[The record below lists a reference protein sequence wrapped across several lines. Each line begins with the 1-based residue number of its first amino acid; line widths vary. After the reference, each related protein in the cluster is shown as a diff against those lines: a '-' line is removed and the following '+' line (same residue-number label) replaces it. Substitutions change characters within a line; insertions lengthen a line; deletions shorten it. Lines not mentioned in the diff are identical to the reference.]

1 MATMPAGI
9 LYSRAAGWRLL
20 GGSFAITNPIDTPEI
35 GNITHANSTSGNATA
50 RTHMSNVATD
60 AFQNALTLLRKWRAD
75 PADTSPAY
83 EVSLP
88 EVASDALSGAPTA
101 HAELDGTIGS
111 THNLLLSRDLTSAD
125 LVLRSLRAI
134 ADQNDRLYAFVEILE
149 VEALERAKKADSE
162 LVGGKNRG
170 LLHGIPVSV
179 KDLYAVAGATT
190 RAGSMAFERR
200 DREDAFAVK
209 KLREAGAVLLGKTA
223 THEFAMGVTAPQSRN
238 PHDATRIA
246 GGSSSGAAIS
256 VATGM
261 CMAALG
267 TDTRGSIRIPAALS
281 GVVGLKP
288 TLGAVSLEGVVP
300 LSWTMDHIGVIAA
313 SSADAAATLDT
324 LTGGSVYADSARSV
338 SGMRVGLPRTAWR
351 DAEPAV
357 IASLE
362 LVLESLTATGLRMID
377 IDRPSESD
385 FDQANLTSMVVS
397 RSEAAVYHRDLG
409 LDPVLYTSDVRNQ
422 LETAADA
429 TASDY
434 IDAQRLRGQLQREV
448 AKVFDE
454 VDVLLMPTVPIVAPT
469 VETAD
474 QTPLVLTRNVALWSF
489 LGFPAMSVP
498 CEPSPAGLPIGLQ
511 IVAAPHAETALVA
524 VGRAVERGVNAR

>member
-1 MATMPAGI
+1 MATTPAGI
-9 LYSRAAGWRLL
+9 LYSRVDRSGAS
-20 GGSFAITNPIDTPEI
+20 GGSFAVALQTPAPEF
-35 GNITHANSTSGNATA
+35 GTITHAYTTSGNATA
-50 RTHMSNVATD
+50 HTRMSNVATD
-60 AFQNALTLLRKWRAD
+60 AFQNALTLLRKWRASPPD
-75 PADTSPAY
+75 SAPAY
-83 EVSLP
+83 DLSLP
-88 EVASDALSGAPTA
+88 DVDFNALSAAASAP
-101 HAELDGTIGS
+101 AEIDGTIGS
-111 THNLLLSRDLTSAD
+111 THQLLKSRDLTSAD

-162 LVGGKNRG
+162 IVGGKDRG

-200 DREDAFAVK
+200 DRDDAFAVK
-209 KLREAGAVLLGKTA
+209 KLREAGAVILGKTA

-238 PHDATRIA
+238 PHDPTRIA

-267 TDTRGSIRIPAALS
+267 TDTRGSIRIPAALT

-288 TLGAVSLEGVVP
+288 TFGAVSLEGVVP
-300 LSWTMDHIGVIAA
+300 LSWTMDHIGVMAA
-313 SSADAAATLDT
+313 SSADAAATLDS
-324 LTGGSVYADSARSV
+324 LTGGSVYVDSAKSV

-357 IASLE
+357 ISSLE
-362 LVLESLTATGLRMID
+362 IVLESLTATGMRMVD

-409 LDPVLYTSDVRNQ
+409 LDTGLYTSDVRKQ
-422 LETAADA
+422 LETAEDA

-448 AKVFDE
+448 ATVFDE